1 MTTMPPRRLLVT
13 GRSGF
18 VGGALS
24 RRLARTTH
32 GQRWELADTAADL
45 DLRNASA
52 TMRLIETAPP
62 DAVIHLAA
70 QSAVPESFRDPE
82 TTLQINL
89 VGTLHL
95 LQALD
100 SAGFK
105 GRLLYV
111 GTGDVYGLVPA
122 SELPVTEA
130 RVPHPRNPYAVSK
143 LAAEALCWQWHASK
157 GMDVVLAR
165 PFNHIGAGQSDR
177 FAVSDFAR
185 QVAAIKRGRRPPVVR
200 VGDLEVTRDFTDVD
214 DVVEAYLALL
224 DRGEAGETYNICS
237 GVEHSLRSLLEQLI
251 ELSNVEARIESEP
264 TRMRRAEQTR
274 MRGDATKL
282 RRATGWI
289 PTTPIRASLQG
300 TLQFWM
306 ENMADD

>member
-1 MTTMPPRRLLVT
+1 MTTAPTRRLLVT

-18 VGGALS
+18 VGQTLSQVLEQTAHGERWALVDI
-24 RRLARTTH
+24 AP
-32 GQRWELADTAADL
+32 DF
-45 DLRNASA
+45 DLRDSSA
-52 TMRLIETAPP
+52 VRRLIETARP

-70 QSAVPESFRDPE
+70 QSAVPASIRDPE
-82 TTLQINL
+82 TTLQVNL

-100 SAGFK
+100 GVEFK

-111 GTGDVYGLVPA
+111 GTGDVYGLVPE
-122 SELPVTEA
+122 SELPVAEA
-130 RVPHPRNPYAVSK
+130 RVPRPRNPYAVSK

-165 PFNHIGAGQSDR
+165 PFNHIGPGQSDR

-185 QVAAIKRGRRPPVVR
+185 QVADIRRGRQRPVIR
-200 VGDLEVTRDFTDVD
+200 VGDLDVTRDFTDVR
-214 DVVEAYLALL
+214 DVIEAYFALL

-237 GVEHSLRSLLEQLI
+237 GTEHSLRSLLEQLI
-251 ELSNVEARIESEP
+251 ALGNIQVRIEPQAE
-264 TRMRRAEQTR
+264 RMRRAEQKR
-274 MRGDATKL
+274 MCGDATKI
-282 RRATGWI
+282 RRATGWR
-289 PTTPIRASLQG
+289 PIKPITASLQG

-306 ENMADD
+306 EQIAND